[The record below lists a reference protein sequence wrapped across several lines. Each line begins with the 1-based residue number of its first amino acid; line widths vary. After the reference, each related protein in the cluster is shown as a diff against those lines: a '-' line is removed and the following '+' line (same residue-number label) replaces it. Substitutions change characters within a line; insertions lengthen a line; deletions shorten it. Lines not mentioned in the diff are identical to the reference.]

1 MSKELWYSLGIK
13 EQMSNIHGEV
23 VRMVRARNNYTSG
36 KASEDRS
43 KSYLNKLHD
52 LIIMTYEDPKNVQRE
67 QELVDEENELKRWMN
82 KEVDDR
88 YILRYWEQYTNA
100 IS

>member
-13 EQMSNIHGEV
+13 EQLSNIHGEI
-23 VRMVRARNNYTSG
+23 VRMVRARNNYLSG
-36 KASEDRS
+36 KTSEDRS
-43 KSYLNKLHD
+43 GSYLAKIHD
-52 LIIMTYEDPKNVQRE
+52 LITMTNSDPKNSKRAE
-67 QELVDEENELKRWMN
+67 ELLDEEKELKRWIDN
-82 KEVDDR
+82 EVDDR

>member
-23 VRMVRARNNYTSG
+23 VRMVRARNNYLSG
-36 KASEDRS
+36 KTSEDRS
-43 KSYLNKLHD
+43 VSYLEKIHD
-52 LIIMTYEDPKNVQRE
+52 LISMTNSDPKNSKRAD
-67 QELVDEENELKRWMN
+67 ELLDEEKELKRWIDN
-82 KEVDDR
+82 EVDDR

>member
-1 MSKELWYSLGIK
+1 
-13 EQMSNIHGEV
+13 MSNIHGEV

-43 KSYLNKLHD
+43 KSYLNKIHD

>member
-1 MSKELWYSLGIK
+1 MTQEMWNSLGIK

-23 VRMVRARNNYTSG
+23 VRMIRSRNNYKNGRATD
-36 KASEDRS
+36 DRS
-43 KSYLNKLHD
+43 IAYLSKIHD
-52 LIIMTYEDPKNVQRE
+52 LIVMTNSDPKNAKRTRE
-67 QELVDEENELKRWMN
+67 LLDEENELQRWIN
-82 KEVDDR
+82 SEVDDQ

>member
-1 MSKELWYSLGIK
+1 
-13 EQMSNIHGEV
+13 
-23 VRMVRARNNYTSG
+23 
-36 KASEDRS
+36 
-43 KSYLNKLHD
+43 
-52 LIIMTYEDPKNVQRE
+52 MTYEDPKNVQRE

>member
-1 MSKELWYSLGIK
+1 MSKEVWYSLGIK

-23 VRMVRARNNYTSG
+23 VRMIRARNNCSSG
-36 KASEDRS
+36 RTSEDHTQSYVS
-43 KSYLNKLHD
+43 KIHD
-52 LIIMTYEDPKNVQRE
+52 LIVMTCEDPKNTQRE
-67 QELVDEENELKRWMN
+67 RELLDEENEIKRWID
-82 KEVDDR
+82 KEVDDQ